1 MPETSKSKDRRATIA
16 DNLGLTESLVQEW
29 FDRQKQLQFQKQ
41 SQTNALAVIDGD
53 DPYKNYPKYKSRHEK
68 WQLDILVNYLE
79 INPNPSGPELE
90 ILSNQTKIDK
100 RKIYFWFS
108 NRRRSNLRSGWGRQT
123 ILRNNINYSL

>member
-1 MPETSKSKDRRATIA
+1 MKSKDRRATIA

-41 SQTNALAVIDGD
+41 CQTNALAVIDGD

-108 NRRRSNLRSGWGRQT
+108 NRRRSNLRSKGWGQRT
-123 ILRNNINYSL
+123 ILRHNFSL